1 MHETASENRPE
12 DGRLSPTPIGPQTAA
27 GIPPES
33 VVEFLEQQLRRVAF
47 SLHDGPIQT
56 LTATG
61 SMLQRTDSTESVE
74 SIRAQV
80 AAAQG
85 LLDYAVTEIRELM
98 QEASP
103 SELETS
109 SLVATLS
116 ELADRTRQHWGIPVD
131 LTVSGT
137 EAALPQH
144 VQVSFFRVAQE
155 ALTNVRKHAKATCV
169 RLELAYASQSV
180 ECNVIDDGT
189 GFDQDRAAAIGAIAH
204 WGLGNMR
211 ERMRLIGGVLDIES
225 EPGVGTRIRARLP
238 LVDR

>member
-1 MHETASENRPE
+1 MHTTAHQDCRE
-12 DGRLSPTPIGPQTAA
+12 DGGTEPTVVAPHPGT
-27 GIPPES
+27 GIAPES
-33 VVEFLEQQLRRVAF
+33 VIELLEQQLRRVAF

-103 SELETS
+103 SELETK
-109 SLVATLS
+109 SLVATLC

-137 EAALPQH
+137 EAALPHH

-155 ALTNVRKHAKATCV
+155 ALSNVRKHAKATCV
-169 RLELAYASQSV
+169 RMELAYTPQSV
-180 ECNVIDDGT
+180 ECSVIDDGT

-225 EPGVGTRIRARLP
+225 EPGSGTSIRARLP